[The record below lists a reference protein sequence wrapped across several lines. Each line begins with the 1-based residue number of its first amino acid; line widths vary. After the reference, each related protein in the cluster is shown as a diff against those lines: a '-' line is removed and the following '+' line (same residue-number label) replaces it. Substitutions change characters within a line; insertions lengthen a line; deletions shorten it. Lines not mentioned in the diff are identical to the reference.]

1 MNPASCAASL
11 GMFMTTLPGALKH
24 AIDRLHCGHRA
35 IGFLPTVVAIAHV
48 GVILQRVTRVDQS
61 GDEFFVGREAHD
73 RPSALAM
80 AARASSS
87 TRVAGVFGFCSPISL
102 RLRMANSLMQALR
115 EVSNPYSALESPIS
129 DSSQMGLPSALN
141 SCRVMAP

>member
-80 AARASSS
+80 AAIARSNAAMSSRDLARSGPRIAVTSRNAFSRSGAAAMRRALACELSRWESAYARPI
-87 TRVAGVFGFCSPISL
+87 TSPC
-102 RLRMANSLMQALR
+102 AN
-115 EVSNPYSALESPIS
+115 
-129 DSSQMGLPSALN
+129 
-141 SCRVMAP
+141 